1 MKSGALF
8 VAIVAALILTAGHL
22 LWPIQPIAELARL
35 DPALARQLVIEL
47 RLPRTL
53 LAVGYG
59 ATLGLT
65 GAAMQALFA
74 NPLASPDISGSSSG
88 AALGAVLG
96 GYWLGIVEPLAL
108 AACGAAGAGLAL
120 VALIGIAGR
129 RADSATLLL
138 AGLAIALALG
148 AATSLLL
155 ALAPSPFAFYDSFD
169 WLMGSFVDRSLG
181 QAAAALV
188 PALLACAWLTRR
200 AGALDTLALGEDV
213 AGSLGLRPTRLRIEI
228 VSLSA
233 VAVGACV
240 SVSGAIG
247 FVGLL
252 APVAARRLTAGHPGR
267 ALLPAAAIGAAL
279 LVAADL
285 ATRLAPFGRVIP
297 VGVLTAVAG
306 TPLFLWIVVTM
317 RWRLTP

>member
-1 MKSGALF
+1 MKGGTLF

-240 SVSGAIG
+240 SVCGAIG

-267 ALLPAAAIGAAL
+267 AMLPAAAIGAAL